1 MKKLTYLFVAAAALG
16 MVACGGNKP
25 GYVITGTVEGAADG
39 DTVFLQEVVGRQLS
53 KLDTAI
59 IKNGTFTFEGVQDS
73 AVNLSLIHI

>member
-39 DTVFLQEVVGRQLS
+39 DTVFLQEANWILP
-53 KLDTAI
+53 L
-59 IKNGTFTFEGVQDS
+59 
-73 AVNLSLIHI
+73 